1 MDKEMKGIF
10 RNNVIKFVIGII
22 LLTVSFGYIQNH
34 PAEKASI
41 FSGFEVLRQRLEVF
55 VYKVID
61 KDSEW
66 LQTKFDI
73 EKNFDELINTAK
85 DNECAWSNIL
95 TELEETYLAL
105 RRESISDLENNLT
118 FYKRKFSE
126 YKSSID
132 KLCK

>member
-1 MDKEMKGIF
+1 MNGFIDLIWIMDKEMKGIF

-61 KDSEW
+61 KDSE
-66 LQTKFDI
+66 
-73 EKNFDELINTAK
+73 
-85 DNECAWSNIL
+85 
-95 TELEETYLAL
+95 
-105 RRESISDLENNLT
+105 
-118 FYKRKFSE
+118 
-126 YKSSID
+126 
-132 KLCK
+132 

>member
-1 MDKEMKGIF
+1 MKGIF

-61 KDSEW
+61 KDSE
-66 LQTKFDI
+66 
-73 EKNFDELINTAK
+73 
-85 DNECAWSNIL
+85 
-95 TELEETYLAL
+95 
-105 RRESISDLENNLT
+105 
-118 FYKRKFSE
+118 
-126 YKSSID
+126 
-132 KLCK
+132 